1 MRRSNSA
8 GANVPGIFVTLEGG
22 EGVGKSTHTRR
33 IAAKL
38 DEIGISALAT
48 REPGGSPLA
57 ETLRD
62 LLLSGAAK
70 RLGPAG
76 ETFLF
81 SAARIDHLEAVINPA
96 LSAGTWVICDRFM
109 DSTRAYQ
116 GVLGS
121 LDHEFLE
128 IMEKFTL
135 QGILPDLTFILDL
148 PAEIGLQRAGLRR
161 GKNVSMDRFEAE
173 DLDFHQRLRKA
184 FLDIAIRDAKR
195 CIVIDG
201 LQAEIQVFDTMW
213 NEIERRFLKSS
224 QDISNGP

>member
-8 GANVPGIFVTLEGG
+8 GANVHGIFVTLEGG
-22 EGVGKSTHTRR
+22 EGVGKSTQTRR

-38 DEIGISALAT
+38 GEIGISAFAT

-62 LLLSGAAK
+62 LLLSGATK

-128 IMEKFTL
+128 IMERFTL
-135 QGILPDLTFILDL
+135 RGILPDLTFILDL

-161 GKNVSMDRFEAE
+161 GKNVGMDRFEAE

-195 CIVIDG
+195 CVVIDG

-213 NEIERRFLKSS
+213 NEIERRFLKSN
-224 QDISNGP
+224 QEISNGP